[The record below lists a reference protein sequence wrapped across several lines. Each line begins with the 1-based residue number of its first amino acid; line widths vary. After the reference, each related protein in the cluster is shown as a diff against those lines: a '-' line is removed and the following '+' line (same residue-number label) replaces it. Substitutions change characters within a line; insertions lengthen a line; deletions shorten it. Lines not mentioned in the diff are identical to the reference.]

1 MENTHRGRWV
11 LKGTSIEIG
20 LTDGNVKDFGIKW
33 KFKQHLAKKKIN
45 AVMAVCYSWN
55 FINYEFKTSNASII

>member
-45 AVMAVCYSWN
+45 AVMAVCYS
-55 FINYEFKTSNASII
+55 